1 MSLAKLTKLIDIH
14 EQIRRKKT
22 GTPTALTKKLGISER
37 SLYYY
42 IKELRKMGAPIIY
55 CPVAESYLY
64 QENWQFEV
72 LGCFWKHR
80 R

>member
-22 GTPTALTKKLGISER
+22 GTPAALAKKLGISER

-42 IKELRKMGAPIIY
+42 IKELRKMGAPIST
-55 CPVAESYLY
+55 AL
-64 QENWQFEV
+64 WQRVIFIKKIGS
-72 LGCFWKHR
+72 LR
-80 R
+80 Y